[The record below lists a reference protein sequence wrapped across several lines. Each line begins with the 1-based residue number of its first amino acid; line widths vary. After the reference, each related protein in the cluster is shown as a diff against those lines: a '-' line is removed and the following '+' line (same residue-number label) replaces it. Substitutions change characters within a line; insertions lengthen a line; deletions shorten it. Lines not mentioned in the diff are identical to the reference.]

1 MLLRTVTLTAT
12 PPHLYHQA
20 TIPTA
25 TATVVSNR
33 TSLSWASLGADTI
46 HPSLLTILDTDC
58 IKNAMQSP
66 YNSMQSSSMFM

>member
-1 MLLRTVTLTAT
+1 MLLRTVTLTTT
-12 PPHLYHQA
+12 PPRLYRQA
-20 TIPTA
+20 TVPTA

-33 TSLSWASLGADTI
+33 TSLSRASLVADTI
-46 HPSLLTILDTDC
+46 HPSLLTIPDTEC